1 MVFSFRD
8 PRNFTPLLIILRV
21 NTSRLIIDWII
32 KVYIYTKS
40 KTLIYRSPR
49 LLYKRTSIQ
58 YIYILTARCYILH
71 KDIKYPNYG
80 KVHVTSFIASLET
93 QYVI

>member
-40 KTLIYRSPR
+40 KTLIYRSPH

-58 YIYILTARCYILH
+58 YILTMRCYVLH
-71 KDIKYPNYG
+71 NKYPNYG
-80 KVHVTSFIASLET
+80 KVHVTSFIASSEI